1 MSAPA
6 HTQRDF
12 HLHNSFTFWI
22 GRLANVMK
30 DAFNQKL
37 ASWDVTYPQ
46 WMILNVLHHQL
57 ADTPAQIAENIG
69 VDRSAVTRLLDRLEA
84 KNLAERMHDGLDR
97 RSVKILMTRQ
107 GAALMDELNEA
118 AREHQQLFL
127 SQMHPTELRA
137 FKTNLQK
144 LLRAGDVD
152 TTNIWRHL

>member
-22 GRLANVMK
+22 GRLASVMK

-152 TTNIWRHL
+152 TISIWRHL

>member
-1 MSAPA
+1 MM
-6 HTQRDF
+6 
-12 HLHNSFTFWI
+12 LN
-22 GRLANVMK
+22 
-30 DAFNQKL
+30 
-37 ASWDVTYPQ
+37 
-46 WMILNVLHHQL
+46 ILEQQME
-57 ADTPAQIAENIG
+57 DTAAQIAESIG
-69 VDRSAVTRLLDRLEA
+69 VDRSAVKRLLKRLEA
-84 KNLAERMHDGLDR
+84 KNLAERMHDGLDS

-152 TTNIWRHL
+152 TISIWRHL

>member
-22 GRLANVMK
+22 GRLASVMK

-57 ADTPAQIAENIG
+57 ANTPAQIAENVG

-84 KNLAERMHDGLDR
+84 KNLVERMHDGLDR

-137 FKTNLQK
+137 FKTNVQK
-144 LLRAGDVD
+144 LLRAGDID
-152 TTNIWRHL
+152 TASLWRHL

>member
-152 TTNIWRHL
+152 TISIWRHL

>member
-22 GRLANVMK
+22 GRLASVMK
-30 DAFNQKL
+30 DAFNQEL

-57 ADTPAQIAENIG
+57 ATTPAQIAENVG

-84 KNLAERMHDGLDR
+84 KNLVERMHDGLDR

-137 FKTNLQK
+137 FKTNVQK
-144 LLRAGDVD
+144 LLRAGDID
-152 TTNIWRHL
+152 TASLWRHL

>member
-1 MSAPA
+1 MPAPA

-22 GRLANVMK
+22 GRLASVMK
-30 DAFNQKL
+30 DTFNQKL

-46 WMILNVLHHQL
+46 WMILNVLHHEL

-84 KNLAERMHDGLDR
+84 KHLAERVHDGLDR

-107 GAALMDELNEA
+107 GAALMDELNAA
-118 AREHQQLFL
+118 AREHQQVFL

-137 FKTNLQK
+137 FKTNVQK
-144 LLRAGDVD
+144 LLRAGDID
-152 TTNIWRHL
+152 TASLWRHL

>member
-22 GRLANVMK
+22 GRLASVMK

-37 ASWDVTYPQ
+37 AKWDVTYPQ
-46 WMILNVLHHQL
+46 WMILNVLHHEL
-57 ADTPAQIAENIG
+57 ANTPAQIAENIG

-107 GAALMDELNEA
+107 GTALMDELNDA

-137 FKTNLQK
+137 FKTNVQK
-144 LLRAGDVD
+144 LLRAGDID
-152 TTNIWRHL
+152 TTTLWRHL

>member
-22 GRLANVMK
+22 GRLASVMK

-57 ADTPAQIAENIG
+57 ATTPAQIAENVG

-84 KNLAERMHDGLDR
+84 KNLVERMHDGLDR

-137 FKTNLQK
+137 FKTNVQK
-144 LLRAGDVD
+144 LLRAGDID
-152 TTNIWRHL
+152 TASLWRHL